1 MTPEQLLNIAN
12 NRSLIVVVAD
22 GMHEPPLDVLG
33 GRTPWQAADCE
44 CMDAMMHDSI
54 SLVPD
59 GLEPNTD
66 VALLTLL
73 GYDAGE
79 CANCRAPFEALGLGI
94 EVDKDD
100 MVLRCNLV
108 SMHNGMITSHC
119 GEGLTGEQAMVVV
132 DLLND
137 RLGCDNL
144 HFYNG
149 NGFRALLKVKGMT
162 DLPSSVPPHNIL
174 NQPYQSHMIDNATLA
189 RINVEAIALLST
201 LGFPANGIWLWGA
214 GRAGSFAPFAYNGA
228 SISGT
233 QLVRGISRAVGM
245 DVIDVDGA
253 DGTFTTNLRGKC
265 DAAIS
270 AIGNHQFVLVHVEAC
285 DEASHSLDVKG
296 KIDMIKRIDTELV
309 APLREYASGHD
320 VALVIT
326 SDHGT
331 SSIIGKHLAGKV
343 PCYVQI

>member
-33 GRTPWQAADCE
+33 GRTPWQAADCVG
-44 CMDAMMHDSI
+44 MQAMSRDLI
-54 SLVPD
+54 SFVPD

-73 GYDAGE
+73 GYDAKM

-94 EVDKDD
+94 EVADDD

-108 SMHNGMITSHC
+108 SMHKDMITSHC
-119 GEGLTGEQAMVVV
+119 GCGLTDAQAKMIVG
-132 DLLND
+132 LLND
-137 RLGCDNL
+137 RFGNDKLS
-144 HFYNG
+144 FYNG
-149 NGFRALLKVKGMT
+149 NGFRALLKVKGVS
-162 DLPSSVPPHNIL
+162 DLPSSIPPHNIL
-174 NQPYQSHMIDNATLA
+174 NQPYRPHLIGDEVLA
-189 RINVEAIALLST
+189 NINLEANSLLES
-201 LGFPANGIWLWGA
+201 LGFSTNGIWLWGA
-214 GRAGSFAPFAYNGA
+214 GRAESFAPFAYNGA

-253 DGTFTTNLRGKC
+253 DGTSTTNLRGKC

-285 DEASHSLDVKG
+285 DEASHSLDVKD

-309 APLREYASGHD
+309 VPLREYASGHD

-331 SSIIGKHLAGKV
+331 SSITGKHLAGEV